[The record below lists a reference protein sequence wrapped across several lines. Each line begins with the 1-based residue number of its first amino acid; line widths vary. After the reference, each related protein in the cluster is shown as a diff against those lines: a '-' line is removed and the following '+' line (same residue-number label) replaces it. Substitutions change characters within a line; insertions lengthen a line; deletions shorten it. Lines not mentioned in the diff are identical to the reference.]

1 MKKFFLAAML
11 VMGMSA
17 VSCGGD
23 SEDEPV
29 PGPAPGNISI
39 TVNPESLTLDNVA
52 QDATLNITASAGWNI
67 SSDASWCSVFPS
79 GGVKDKA
86 TDIRVS
92 VTAHSAIQPR
102 TATLSV
108 RSGQNVIKQIKVVQ
122 NPALTIELSTSAIT
136 LGGQAQSTE
145 FTVAANTE
153 WTASSNA
160 SWLTLSPAKGASGE
174 TTVKVDVTENTGSA
188 DREAIVTVAYDGGE
202 KSLTISQLTDA
213 IIVPAGYEL
222 DWNDEFNDASFQT
235 PDENHWWYEVW
246 PPYYVNNELQRYVA
260 GRQGSNIT
268 AEIENGVLN
277 IRAIKTATDVI
288 SARVNTIKS
297 WTYGYFEMRARLPK
311 GKGTWPAF
319 WMMPKNGNAWPGCG
333 EIDIMEEVG
342 ADPNIV
348 SSSIHCTDYN
358 HTIGTQKTAARN
370 IGTAED
376 EFHIY
381 ALEWTEDYIK
391 TYVDGQ
397 LLFTFAND
405 KQGKDSTWPFNK
417 PFYLK
422 LNLAWGGDWGGY
434 KGVDESALPATYTI
448 DYVRVFQKK

>member
-1 MKKFFLAAML
+1 MKKLFLAAML
-11 VMGMSA
+11 VMGMTA
-17 VSCGGD
+17 VSCGDD
-23 SEDEPV
+23 SDDGSV
-29 PGPAPGNISI
+29 PTPPSGNVSI
-39 TVNPESLTLDNVA
+39 TVSPESLTLNNVA
-52 QDATLNITASAGWNI
+52 QDATLTITASAGWNI

-79 GGVKDKA
+79 GGIKDKA

-108 RSGQNVIKQIKVVQ
+108 RSGQKVIKEIKVVQ
-122 NPALTIELSTSAIT
+122 NSASTVELSTSAIT
-136 LGGQAQSTE
+136 LGGQAQSSE

-153 WTASSNA
+153 WTATSDA
-160 SWLTLSPAKGASGE
+160 SWLTVSPAKGASGE
-174 TTVKVDVTENTGSA
+174 TTVKVEASENTGSA
-188 DREAIVTVAYDGGE
+188 DRKAVVTIAYDGGE
-202 KSLTISQLTDA
+202 KSLTVTQLTDA
-213 IIVPAGYEL
+213 IIVPTGYEL
-222 DWNDEFNDASFQT
+222 VWNDEFNNSAFQT
-235 PDENHWWYEVW
+235 PDESLWWYEVW
-246 PPYYVNNELQRYVA
+246 PPYYVNNELQRYVE

-268 AEIENGVLN
+268 AEIKDGVLN

-288 SARVNTIKS
+288 SARVNTRES

-319 WMMPKNGNAWPGCG
+319 WMMPKNDSAWPGCG

-370 IGTAED
+370 IAGAED
-376 EFHIY
+376 EYHVY

-405 KQGKDSTWPFNK
+405 KQGKASTWPFDK

-434 KGVDESALPATYTI
+434 KGVDESALPATYSI
-448 DYVRVFQKK
+448 DYVRVFKKK

>member
-1 MKKFFLAAML
+1 MKKIFLAAML

-23 SEDEPV
+23 SDDDSV
-29 PGPAPGNISI
+29 PSPAPGNISI
-39 TVNPESLTLDNVA
+39 TVSPESLTLDNVA

-108 RSGQNVIKQIKVVQ
+108 RSGQNVIKEIKVVQ
-122 NPALTIELSTSAIT
+122 NPALTVDLSTSAIT

-160 SWLTLSPAKGASGE
+160 SWLTLSPTKGTSGE
-174 TTVKVDVTENTGSA
+174 TAVKVDVTENTGSA

-202 KSLTISQLTDA
+202 KSLTVKQLTDA

-222 DWNDEFNDASFQT
+222 DWNDEFNDAAFQT

-397 LLFTFAND
+397 LLFSFAND

>member
-222 DWNDEFNDASFQT
+222 DWNDEFNNASFQT